1 MEMDDDCLQRRI
13 KEIDTLIH
21 GLVEVTSNLGE
32 SVKAKRAWLLPSVSA
47 DMASLRVMRALLAQE
62 VYKDRH
68 KPEQDANSK
77 GVSRSAGD
85 TSGPIQ

>member
-21 GLVEVTSNLGE
+21 GLVEVTSTLGD
-32 SVKAKRAWLLPSVSA
+32 SAKVKRALPSVSA
-47 DMASLRVMRALLAQE
+47 DMASLRIMRALLARE

-68 KPEQDANSK
+68 KPEQGGNSK
-77 GVSRSAGD
+77 RSEPIASD